1 MCLSCRCSGQL
12 PDAARLPLSAF
23 LYLTNIRNN
32 LLKVKY
38 FTMFFVIIFG
48 YFIYL
53 IPLMKEELLHFT
65 TKKTIFVLLKNNQYD
80 QLRIKG

>member
-1 MCLSCRCSGQL
+1 MFH
-12 PDAARLPLSAF
+12 D
-23 LYLTNIRNN
+23 I
-32 LLKVKY
+32 
-38 FTMFFVIIFG
+38 FFVIVFG
-48 YFIYL
+48 CFIYL